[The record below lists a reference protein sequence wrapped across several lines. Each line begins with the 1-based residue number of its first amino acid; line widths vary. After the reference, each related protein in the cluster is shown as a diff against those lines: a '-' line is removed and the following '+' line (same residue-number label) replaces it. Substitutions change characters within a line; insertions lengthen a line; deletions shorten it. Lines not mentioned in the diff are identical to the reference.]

1 MMVPVTHIRGDLW
14 QSWESGAEVFD
25 RRVTYCRLNSLHCIL
40 MPRRL
45 LLDADWAINN
55 GNDRVAPAH
64 IPSSSSSPQAIGCG
78 CQRPH
83 SSISIPHS
91 TLHPTTAAD
100 DCCVVLLWCLIDVV
114 CCCVVYAAELNRY
127 YRVYSPVSF
136 GKQYVYTRTHAIAL

>member
-1 MMVPVTHIRGDLW
+1 MVMMRVTHIRGDLW

-25 RRVTYCRLNSLHCIL
+25 RHVTDCRLNSLHCIL

-55 GNDRVAPAH
+55 GNHLVALVH
-64 IPSSSSSPQAIGCG
+64 IPSSSLGTQAIGCG

-91 TLHPTTAAD
+91 TRRPVIEAD
-100 DCCVVLLWCLIDVV
+100 YCCVVLLLCLVDMWC
-114 CCCVVYAAELNRY
+114 
-127 YRVYSPVSF
+127 
-136 GKQYVYTRTHAIAL
+136 